1 VSAGKED
8 PIMRRILLSLLL
20 ISSLSATFAQSS
32 DVWQQFKDK
41 YPDEAAV
48 FVERSEVQ
56 NILIKGDSLTV
67 FSDVKEDILH
77 LKDQTDFLS
86 GKRVYGSH
94 FTQVNNLKARTL
106 VWDKNRY
113 KEMDVTSFKK
123 NSDRDRGIFYDDSY
137 YYSFDFPSVAL
148 RNRTQLE
155 YTENIKDAKFL
166 SGYVFQSYLPQG
178 KSSFIVKASKDVT
191 LFYEVVNDPLKQI
204 QFKKSEKG
212 GMVTYEWVA
221 ENLPAAKSEEG
232 SPAARYFVPHLICYV
247 KSFETKKGKIN
258 VLSDLNDLYKWYYTF
273 IANLNKDSSPELVS
287 IVEKIKLSSKTEL
300 EVVKNVFYWVQ
311 TNIQYIAFEQGMRG
325 LIPHN
330 GSYICEKRYGDCKDM
345 ANLIVNMLKLANV
358 KAYHTW
364 IGTRDLPYRYSK
376 VPTPL
381 VDNHMIA
388 TYIAADGQYYFLDA
402 TSDHTAFGLP
412 SSMIQGKE
420 ALIALDENRYEVK
433 EVPVISKDRS
443 VMTDSMVIKI
453 ENNQLIGNGRST
465 LSGFAKVFGGYE
477 LDRAEKEDVKRYVT
491 KLLGK
496 GSNKFY
502 LDEYTLSNLDDR
514 DKATKINYTFRVA
527 DYFQKIGEEMY
538 INLNLNKDYYNTY
551 IDASTRKSPK
561 ENEYLHVKYEVIEL
575 LIPDGYVVD
584 YLPSDATHDGPIM
597 GYDIAYKTLPGKVL
611 FTKKFYIN
619 YLMLQPSD
627 FAAWNEAVKKVSEA
641 YRESIILKKK

>member
-1 VSAGKED
+1 MFAGKEGLM
-8 PIMRRILLSLLL
+8 MRIFFSMLLVLTT
-20 ISSLSATFAQSS
+20 SALFAQSS
-32 DVWQQFKDK
+32 DVWQEFKNK
-41 YPDEAAV
+41 FPDEAAV

-56 NILIKGDSLTV
+56 SILVKGDSLQV

-77 LKDQTDFLS
+77 LKDQTEFLS
-86 GKRVYGSH
+86 GRRVYGSH

-178 KSSFIVKASKDVT
+178 KSSFMVKASKDIT
-191 LFYEVVNDPLKQI
+191 LFYEVLNDPNRLI
-204 QFKKSEKG
+204 QFKKTEKG
-212 GMVTYEWVA
+212 GMITYEWSA
-221 ENLPAAKSEEG
+221 QNIPAAKGEEN
-232 SPAARYFVPHLICYV
+232 SPAARYFVPHVVCYV
-247 KSFETKKGKIN
+247 KSFETKKGKVN

-273 IANLNKDSSPELVS
+273 IADLNKESSPELVG
-287 IVEKIKLSSKTEL
+287 IVEKIKASSKDEL
-300 EVVKNVFYWVQ
+300 DLVKNIFYWVQ

-325 LIPHN
+325 LIPHH

-364 IGTRDLPYRYSK
+364 IGTRDLPYRYTK

-388 TYIAADGQYYFLDA
+388 TYIAPDGQYYFLDA

-420 ALIALDENRYEVK
+420 ALIAIDGNKYEVK
-433 EVPVISKDRS
+433 EVPVIVKDRS
-443 VMTDSMVIKI
+443 VMTDSMSIRI
-453 ENNQLIGNGRST
+453 DGNQIIGSGRST
-465 LSGFAKVFGGYE
+465 LSGYSKVFGGYE
-477 LDRAEKEDVKRYVT
+477 LDRAEKDDVKRYVT
-491 KLLGK
+491 RLLGK

-502 LDEYTLSNLDDR
+502 LDQYTLADLDDR
-514 DKATKINYTFRVA
+514 DKTTKINYTFRVA

-538 INLNLNKDYYNTY
+538 INLNLNKDFYNTY
-551 IDASTRKSPK
+551 INLETRKAPK
-561 ENEYLHVKYEVIEL
+561 ENEYQYEKYEVIEL
-575 LIPDGYVVD
+575 AIPEGYTVD
-584 YLPSDATHDGPIM
+584 YLPPNAKYEDELV
-597 GYDIAYKTLPGKVL
+597 GYDIGYQSMPGKVL
-611 FTKKFYIN
+611 FRKKFYVN
-619 YLMLQPSD
+619 YLIMNPSS
-627 FAAWNEAVKKVSEA
+627 FAQWNEAVKKVSEA

>member
-1 VSAGKED
+1 MKKTF
-8 PIMRRILLSLLL
+8 LSL
-20 ISSLSATFAQSS
+20 SFVMVVMSTFGQSS
-32 DVWQQFKDK
+32 DVWQEFKSK
-41 YPDEAAV
+41 FPDEAAI
-48 FVERSEVQ
+48 FVNRSEIQ
-56 NILIKGDSLTV
+56 NIVIKADSLQV
-67 FSDVKEDILH
+67 FSDVKEDVLH
-77 LKDQTDFLS
+77 LKDQTEFLS
-86 GKRVYGSH
+86 GRRVYGSH

-155 YTENIKDAKFL
+155 YTENIRDPKFL
-166 SGYVFQSYLPQG
+166 SGYVFQSYLPQV

-191 LFYEVVNDPLKQI
+191 LFYEVMNDPNKLV

-212 GMVTYEWVA
+212 GIVTYEWFA
-221 ENLPAAKSEEG
+221 ENMPASKSEDN
-232 SPAARYFVPHLICYV
+232 SPSARYYVPHVVCYV
-247 KSFETKKGKIN
+247 KSFETKKGKVN
-258 VLSDLNDLYKWYYTF
+258 VLSDLNDLYRWYYTF
-273 IANLNKDSSPELVS
+273 IKDLNKESSPELTS
-287 IVEKIKLSSKTEL
+287 IVEKIKASSKNEL
-300 EVVKNVFYWVQ
+300 DLVKNVFYWVQ

-364 IGTRDLPYRYSK
+364 IGTRDLPYRYTK

-388 TYIAADGQYYFLDA
+388 TYVAADGKYYFLDA

-420 ALIALDENRYEVK
+420 ALISIDENKFEVK
-433 EVPVISKDRS
+433 EVPVMSMDRS
-443 VMTDSMVIKI
+443 VMTDSMSIKI
-453 ENNQLIGNGRST
+453 EGTQLVGTGRSE
-465 LSGFAKVFGGYE
+465 LSGYSKVFGGYE
-477 LDRAEKEDVKRYVT
+477 LDRAEQDHVKRYVT
-491 KLLGK
+491 RLLGK

-502 LDEYTLSNLDDR
+502 LDTYSLGDLEDR
-514 DKATKINYTFRVA
+514 DKTTKINYTFRVA
-527 DYFQKIGEEMY
+527 DYFQKLGEEMY
-538 INLNLNKDYYNTY
+538 INLNLNKDFYNTY
-551 IDASTRKSPK
+551 INVETRKAPK
-561 ENEYLHVKYEVIEL
+561 DNEYQYVKYEVVEL
-575 LIPDGYVVD
+575 AIPDDYVID
-584 YLPSDATHDGPIM
+584 YLPPNATHHADLV
-597 GYDIAYKTLPGKVL
+597 GYDMTYQSLPGKIL
-611 FTKKFYIN
+611 FTKKFYVN
-619 YLMLQPSD
+619 YLMMNPSS
-627 FAAWNEAVKKVSEA
+627 FQEWNDAVKKVSEA

>member
-1 VSAGKED
+1 M
-8 PIMRRILLSLLL
+8 MRIFFSILLALTM
-20 ISSLSATFAQSS
+20 SSVFGQSS
-32 DVWQQFKDK
+32 DVWQEFKNK
-41 YPDEAAV
+41 FPDEAAV

-56 NILIKGDSLTV
+56 SILVKGDSLQV

-77 LKDQTDFLS
+77 LKDQTEFLS
-86 GKRVYGSH
+86 GRRVYGSH

-155 YTENIKDAKFL
+155 YTENIRDAKFL

-178 KSSFIVKASKDVT
+178 KSSFTVKASKDIT
-191 LFYEVVNDPLKQI
+191 LFYEVLNDPNKLI
-204 QFKKSEKG
+204 QFKKTEKG
-212 GMVTYEWVA
+212 GMITYEWSA
-221 ENLPAAKSEEG
+221 QNIPAAKGEEN
-232 SPAARYFVPHLICYV
+232 SPAARYFVPHVVCYV
-247 KSFETKKGKIN
+247 KSFETKKGKVN

-273 IANLNKDSSPELVS
+273 IADLNKESSPELVG
-287 IVEKIKLSSKTEL
+287 IVDKIKASSKDEL
-300 EVVKNVFYWVQ
+300 DLVKNIFYWVQ

-325 LIPHN
+325 LIPHH

-364 IGTRDLPYRYSK
+364 IGTRDLPYRYTK

-388 TYIAADGQYYFLDA
+388 TYISSDGRYYYLDA

-420 ALIALDENRYEVK
+420 ALIAIDANKYEVK
-433 EVPVISKDRS
+433 EVPVIEKDRS
-443 VMTDSMVIKI
+443 VMTDSMSIKI
-453 ENNQLIGNGRST
+453 EGNQIIGTGRST
-465 LSGFAKVFGGYE
+465 LSGYSKVFGGYE
-477 LDRAEKEDVKRYVT
+477 LDRAEKDDVKRYVT

-502 LDEYTLSNLDDR
+502 LDQYALADLDDR
-514 DKATKINYTFRVA
+514 DKTTKINYSFRIA

-538 INLNLNKDYYNTY
+538 INLNLNKDFYNTY
-551 IDASTRKSPK
+551 INLETRKAPK
-561 ENEYLHVKYEVIEL
+561 ENEFQYVKYEVIEL
-575 LIPDGYVVD
+575 AIPDGYAVD
-584 YLPSDATHDGPIM
+584 YLPPNAKYENELV
-597 GYDIAYKTLPGKVL
+597 GYDIGYQSKPGKVL
-611 FTKKFYIN
+611 FTKKFYVN
-619 YLMLQPSD
+619 YLIMSPSS
-627 FAAWNEAVKKVSEA
+627 FAQWNEVVKKVSDA